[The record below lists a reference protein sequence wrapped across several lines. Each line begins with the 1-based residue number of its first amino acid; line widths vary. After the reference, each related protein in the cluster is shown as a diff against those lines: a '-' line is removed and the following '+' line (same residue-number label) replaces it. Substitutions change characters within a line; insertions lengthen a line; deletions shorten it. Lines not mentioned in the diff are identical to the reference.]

1 MISIIAVGVGGFIG
15 SVLRYIISL
24 KMNQIFSQTLIPPG
38 TLLVNVFGS
47 LLLGFIMQLSFRANI
62 NPNLR
67 LFLTTGIMGGLTT
80 FSTLSY
86 ETITL
91 LTNGYYISGLLNIVL
106 NLILGLSAA
115 FFGMV
120 ICNVI
125 FWYSK
130 DAVN

>member
-91 LTNGYYISGLLNIVL
+91 LTNGYYISSLLNIVL

-120 ICNVI
+120 ICNELPL
-125 FWYSK
+125 
-130 DAVN
+130 

>member
-38 TLLVNVFGS
+38 TLLVNVVGS

-62 NPNLR
+62 NPNLK

-86 ETITL
+86 ETIAL
-91 LTNGYYISGLLNIVL
+91 LTNGYYISGLLNIAL

-115 FFGMV
+115 FFGMML
-120 ICNVI
+120 CNVI
-125 FWYSK
+125 FYIF
-130 DAVN
+130 

>member
-125 FWYSK
+125 F
-130 DAVN
+130 

>member
-91 LTNGYYISGLLNIVL
+91 LTNGYYISSLLNIVL

>member
-47 LLLGFIMQLSFRANI
+47 LLLGFIMQLSFRAN
-62 NPNLR
+62 LR

-91 LTNGYYISGLLNIVL
+91 LTNGYYISSLLNIVL

-125 FWYSK
+125 F
-130 DAVN
+130 

>member
-1 MISIIAVGVGGFIG
+1 MIPIIAVGVGGFIG

-47 LLLGFIMQLSFRANI
+47 LFLGFIMQLSFRANI

-91 LTNGYYISGLLNIVL
+91 LTNGYYISSLLNIVL

-125 FWYSK
+125 F
-130 DAVN
+130 